1 GPFSFACSNG
11 RELLI
16 VWLATAELS
25 LFNRARSRHS
35 HICRRPL
42 TQPPRPP
49 NGRLVLRKL
58 FVPQALV
65 AASLVLPST
74 AQAEGYYSGYKGAHA
89 EGRGGAFVA
98 KADDIS
104 AAHFNPAAFAWQ
116 KGTRIQLSNR
126 FSYNHW
132 AYQRATTE
140 DWGNT
145 ADPGV
150 PTSFEKTQ
158 NGVPFQALEPMI
170 GISTD

>member
-1 GPFSFACSNG
+1 M
-11 RELLI
+11 
-16 VWLATAELS
+16 
-25 LFNRARSRHS
+25 
-35 HICRRPL
+35 
-42 TQPPRPP
+42 
-49 NGRLVLRKL
+49 LRKL

-65 AASLVLPST
+65 AASLVLPSA

-145 ADPGV
+145 ADPGA
-150 PTSFEKTQ
+150 PTSFEKTN
-158 NGVPFQALEPMI
+158 NGAPFQALEPMI
-170 GISTD
+170 GISTDFGLDDWGFALSAQRLGSAWNR